1 MVAPN
6 DADDLKLGQET
17 QIRFTSLH
25 ERNLP
30 ILKGKLTKLSADS
43 FVDEQSGQRF
53 FRSEISVPPA
63 ELERIRKVRGAR
75 TGLQA
80 GLPVEVLIPLRK
92 RTALDYLMEPLLQT
106 FWRSGR
112 EH

>member
-1 MVAPN
+1 MPSPW
-6 DADDLKLGQET
+6 
-17 QIRFTSLH
+17 RPSLH

-30 ILKGKLTKLSADS
+30 ILKVRLTELSADS

-53 FRSEISVPPA
+53 FRAEISVPPT
-63 ELERIRKVRGAR
+63 ELARIRKVRGAQ

-80 GLPVEVLIPLRK
+80 GLPVEVLVPLRK
-92 RTALDYLMEPLLQT
+92 RTALDYLMEPLMQT